1 MSSEKSCE
9 NFVMD
14 ILKAVLKKGYVYAIG
29 DDGELYCAKCDFP
42 KKGGT
47 ITVRLGVK
55 GDDNDSAKD

>member
-1 MSSEKSCE
+1 MSREKSFE
-9 NFVMD
+9 NFVID
-14 ILKAVLKKGYVYAIG
+14 ILKATLKRGYVYAIG

-55 GDDNDSAKD
+55 EDE